1 MRGRQRVARHRS
13 ARPPADQVEVR
24 RPELILGLVAAV
36 GTPLDRVQ
44 TSLAAQVKRFGYQT
58 EVLRLSEYANRFSLP
73 TRAPAKSAGEAARI
87 DAMMNRGNEARA
99 KTGRADILAL
109 AAIADIRVKRGSDN
123 RPLPGRAF
131 VLRQLKRPEE
141 VHLLRRTYGTGFILL
156 GIFSPRA
163 AREEH
168 LKKLGASARDV
179 NRLIARDEHEPS
191 ESGQQLRSTFHLAD
205 VFLEVGG
212 TARMAFEDALDRA
225 LKLFFG
231 VEIMTPTVDE
241 FGMFQA
247 FATALRS
254 AQLARQ
260 VGAAVLSDRGDVL
273 AVGVNEVP
281 RPGGGLYWE
290 GDAPDGRDHRRG
302 RDSSDEAEEEIVR
315 EILERTRRDWL
326 SLPAEKRRALE
337 EDLRARLRGS
347 RIASLTEFGRA
358 VHAEAEAIVSATR
371 MGISTA
377 HATLYCT
384 TFPCHVCAK
393 HIVAAGIGRVLYI
406 EPYPKSRVSTL
417 YGDSISLEETEAGK
431 VCFAPF
437 VGVAPRRYV
446 ELFSMTTP
454 EGTAL
459 RRKDVHGRVIT
470 GEQHLRLEMPYLSA
484 LQRESR
490 AAREL
495 EALTVAGG

>member
-1 MRGRQRVARHRS
+1 MRGQQRMSPRRTARLPS
-13 ARPPADQVEVR
+13 SEVELR
-24 RPELILGLVAAV
+24 RPELVLGLVAAV

-44 TSLAAQVKRFGYQT
+44 ASLAKQLERFEYQT
-58 EVLRLSEYANRFSLP
+58 EVLHLSEYANRFSLP
-73 TRAPAKSAGEAARI
+73 TKPPGKSAGEAARI
-87 DAMMNRGNEARA
+87 NAMMNRGNEARH

-109 AAIADIRVKRGSDN
+109 VAIADIRVKRGSDN
-123 RPLPGRAF
+123 RPLSGRAF
-131 VLRQLKRPEE
+131 ILRQLKRPEE
-141 VHLLRRTYGTGFILL
+141 VHLLRRTYGTGFVLL

-168 LKKLGASARDV
+168 LRKLGTSAQDV
-179 NRLIARDEHEPS
+179 DRLIGRDEHEPS

-205 VFLEVGG
+205 VFLKVDAA
-212 TARMAFEDALDRA
+212 ARNSFENALDRA
-225 LKLFFG
+225 LKLLFG
-231 VEIMTPTVDE
+231 VEIVTPTVDE

-247 FATALRS
+247 FAAALRS
-254 AQLARQ
+254 AQLGRQ
-260 VGAAVLSDRGDVL
+260 VGAAVLTDRGDVL

-290 GDAPDGRDHRRG
+290 GDAPDGRDHRKG
-302 RDSSDEAEEEIVR
+302 RDSSDEAEEEIIR
-315 EILERTRRDWL
+315 EILERTRRDWS
-326 SLPAEKRRALE
+326 SLPADKRRRLE
-337 EDLRARLRGS
+337 EDLRLSLRGS
-347 RIASLTEFGRA
+347 RVASLTEFGRA

-371 MGISTA
+371 MGVSTL

-393 HIVAAGIGRVLYI
+393 HIVAAGIDRVLYI
-406 EPYPKSRVSTL
+406 EPYPKSRVSML

-446 ELFSMTTP
+446 ELFSMTTA
-454 EGTAL
+454 EGTAF
-459 RRKDVHGRVIT
+459 RRKDEHGRVIT
-470 GEQHLRLEMPYLSA
+470 GEQRLRLQMPYLSA
-484 LQRESR
+484 LQRENR

-495 EALTVAGG
+495 RALTVVGG